1 MTLELMLVIMIFMAV
16 FAVLFLGAVG
26 LLKITEALMWLFF
39 GD

>member
-1 MTLELMLVIMIFMAV
+1 MALELMLVIMIFMGV
-16 FAVLFLGAVG
+16 FAGLILDAVG

>member
-1 MTLELMLVIMIFMAV
+1 MELMLVIMIFMAV
-16 FAVLFLGAVG
+16 FGALVLGTVG